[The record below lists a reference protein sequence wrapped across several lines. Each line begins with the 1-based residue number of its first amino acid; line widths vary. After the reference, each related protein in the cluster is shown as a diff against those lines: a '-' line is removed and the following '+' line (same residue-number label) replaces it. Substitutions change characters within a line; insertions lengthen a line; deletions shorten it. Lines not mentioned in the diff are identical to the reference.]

1 MGDRTL
7 AMAIGLLLMLALVI
21 LLAVAVWSLFISGMT
36 LERIDVRLA
45 NIEMLLRDRDTQI

>member
-1 MGDRTL
+1 
-7 AMAIGLLLMLALVI
+7 MLALVI